1 MPNPTPTRQ
10 PTARTPSRWNGLS
23 TEERQRERRHLLV
36 EAALALLASEGSSG
50 TTVRAVCA
58 EARLNPRYFY
68 ESFDE
73 LDALLVA
80 VYDHVIGLLR
90 RRVAEALDGIGND
103 PTETVHATVRAMV
116 TFIDEDRRMG
126 RVLYV
131 EALGNE
137 ALNVR
142 RMQTGFDLVD
152 LLQRDVAR
160 RRGQA
165 GAEQLA
171 RLAAAMLVGGMAE
184 ILSAWLDGR
193 IEMTTEELI
202 DDTAELFLAVGERA
216 GRLEAARLRSHRP

>member
-1 MPNPTPTRQ
+1 MPKPTPT
-10 PTARTPSRWNGLS
+10 RTPSRWNGLS
-23 TEERQRERRHLLV
+23 TEERQRERRSLLV
-36 EAALALLASEGSSG
+36 EAALDLLASEGSSG

-58 EARLNPRYFY
+58 AARLNPRYFY

-73 LDALLVA
+73 LDSLVVA

-90 RRVAEALDGIGND
+90 DRVAEALVGVDD
-103 PTETVHATVRAMV
+103 HPVETVRATITAIV
-116 TFIDEDRRMG
+116 SFVDEDRRMG

-142 RMQTGFDLVD
+142 RMQTGFALVD

-160 RRGQA
+160 RRGQP

-171 RLAAAMLVGGMAE
+171 RLAAAMLVGGMSE

-193 IEMTTEELI
+193 IEMTSDEVI
-202 DDTAELFLAVGERA
+202 DDTTALFLAVGERA
-216 GRLEAARLRSHRP
+216 GKLEATRLRT

>member
-1 MPNPTPTRQ
+1 LPKTTPS
-10 PTARTPSRWNGLS
+10 RTPSRWNGLS
-23 TEERQRERRHLLV
+23 TEERQRERRQLLI
-36 EAALALLASEGSSG
+36 EAALDLIASEGSSG

-73 LDALLVA
+73 LDALIVA
-80 VYDHVIGLLR
+80 VYDHVIGMLR
-90 RRVAEALDGIGND
+90 RQVAEAVAAAGDD
-103 PTETVHATVRAMV
+103 PVETVRATVASIV
-116 TFIDEDRRMG
+116 TFVDEDRRMG

-152 LLQRDVAR
+152 LLQKDVAR

-171 RLAAAMLVGGMAE
+171 RLAAAMLVGGMSE

-193 IEMTTEELI
+193 IEMTSEEI
-202 DDTAELFLAVGERA
+202 VHDTTELFLAVGERA
-216 GRLEAARLRSHRP
+216 GRIEARRLPR

>member
-1 MPNPTPTRQ
+1 M
-10 PTARTPSRWNGLS
+10 
-23 TEERQRERRHLLV
+23 
-36 EAALALLASEGSSG
+36 EAALELLASEGSSG

-68 ESFDE
+68 ESFDG
-73 LDALLVA
+73 LDALVVA

-90 RRVAEALDGIGND
+90 RRVADAVSGVGND
-103 PTETVHATVRAMV
+103 PVQTVRATVTAIV
-116 TFIDEDRRMG
+116 TFVDRDRRMG

-152 LLQRDVAR
+152 LLQRDVVR
-160 RRGQA
+160 RRGQI

-171 RLAAAMLVGGMAE
+171 RLAAAMLVGGMTE

-193 IEMTTEELI
+193 IELTADEVI
-202 DDTAELFLAVGERA
+202 DDTTELFLAVGERA
-216 GRLEAARLRSHRP
+216 SRLEIARLRA

>member
-1 MPNPTPTRQ
+1 MPKQTP
-10 PTARTPSRWNGLS
+10 ARTPSRWNGLS
-23 TEERQRERRHLLV
+23 TEERQRERRQLLV
-36 EAALALLASEGSSG
+36 EAALSLLASEGSSG

-73 LDALLVA
+73 LDTLVVA
-80 VYDHVIGLLR
+80 VYDHVIGRLR
-90 RRVAEALDGIGND
+90 RQVADALADVGDD
-103 PTETVHATVRAMV
+103 PVETVRATVAAIV

-142 RMQTGFDLVD
+142 RMQTGFNLVD

-160 RRGQA
+160 RRGHA

-171 RLAAAMLVGGMAE
+171 RLAAAMLVGGMSE

-193 IEMTTEELI
+193 IEMSPDEVIHDTT
-202 DDTAELFLAVGERA
+202 ALFLAVGERA
-216 GRLEAARLRSHRP
+216 GRLEAARLKG